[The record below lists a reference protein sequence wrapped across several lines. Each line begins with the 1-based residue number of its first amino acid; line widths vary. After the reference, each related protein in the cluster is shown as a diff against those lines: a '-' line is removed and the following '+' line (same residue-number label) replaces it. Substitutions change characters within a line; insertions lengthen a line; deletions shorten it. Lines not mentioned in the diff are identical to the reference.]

1 MEIIESNKKIDLIV
15 KDNNLYSSCIDLAKL
30 LTKEEGKKFLKRVSL
45 LEKRKIIN
53 QSNTITCND
62 INYYNINYLL
72 EELSNFIDVSNII
85 DILESQGL
93 DKYLFEYV
101 IDNIK
106 NKKDKDDITYLDDY
120 ISYFETINKIKNKSD
135 SYNNSCFFEYSEET
149 YYLDLLK
156 RIKKRANNKIE
167 DEDDLEFGWDYDD
180 EDNTK
185 LPLNFGKLK
194 DDVSL
199 ELILNESRINLFDIT
214 LSLLSANM
222 FYTIIKEEPFEVMN
236 EEIAGILALDLLNS
250 NDKLERELGN
260 DDYYDEKAKYIVSS
274 SDLICAYNLV
284 KQNINKDKV
293 EVIKLIEPLFKDHSL
308 DLDFKENIII
318 TKDSSLNDIYNYII
332 DFSKHYVGYIGFYE
346 FFSSNSND
354 VYKIHYHALY
364 KDLKLNLEKTL
375 QNDNTFVFEAL
386 ALGYTEAPSHLK
398 NRDNVIEDIFIDLK
412 RRSYEFIKKDYMN
425 KLNENIG
432 KYLKVNVEFD
442 LKWNYEVDLNYDF

>member
-1 MEIIESNKKIDLIV
+1 MEIIVNDKKIDLII
-15 KDNNLYSSCIDLAKL
+15 KDNNLYSSCIDLSNL
-30 LTKEEGKKFLKRVSL
+30 LNDIDNKQFLKRVTL
-45 LEKRKIIN
+45 LEKKKIIN

-72 EELSNFIDVSNII
+72 EELSNFIDVSDII
-85 DILESQGL
+85 DTLKVNCF
-93 DKYLFEYV
+93 DKYLWEYV
-101 IDNIK
+101 LNNIK
-106 NKKDKDDITYLDDY
+106 NKKDNDDISYLDDY
-120 ISYFETINKIKNKSD
+120 LPYFETISKIKNKNVVSND
-135 SYNNSCFFEYSEET
+135 SCIFEYKDEE

-156 RIKKRANNKIE
+156 RIKKRANNKAE

-180 EDNTK
+180 EDNTP

-199 ELILNESRINLFDIT
+199 ELILNESRIDLFDLN
-214 LSLLSANM
+214 LSFLSANM
-222 FYTIIKEEPFEVMN
+222 FYTIIKEAPFEVMN
-236 EEIAGILALDLLNS
+236 EEIAGILALDVLNS
-250 NDKLERELGN
+250 SGKLERKLDK

-284 KQNINKDKV
+284 KENINKEKL
-293 EVIKLIEPLFKDHSL
+293 EVIKLIEPLFKDDSLEL
-308 DLDFKENIII
+308 DLKENNII

-364 KDLKLNLEKTL
+364 KGFKLNLEKTL
-375 QNDNTFVFEAL
+375 QNDNTLILDVIV
-386 ALGYTEAPSHLK
+386 LGYTEAPSDLK
-398 NRDNVIEDIFIDLK
+398 NRDKVIKDIFSDLK
-412 RRSYEFIKKDYMN
+412 IRSYEFIKKDYMN
-425 KLNENIG
+425 KLNEKIG

-442 LKWNYEVDLNYDF
+442 LKWNFEIDLDYEF